1 MNVHINGK
9 QVKIGKSLI
18 FYAENQLV
26 QVSKKYLLRPVTAN
40 ITFTKEK
47 YEYKCEAFLHL
58 PSGLTAYCTGSANQI
73 YKCYHQTI
81 TRLEKILRRHKRKI
95 RNRSTNK

>member
-1 MNVHINGK
+1 MNIHINGK

-18 FYAENQLV
+18 SYAESQLI
-26 QVSKKYLLRPVTAN
+26 QVSNKYLLRPVTAN

-73 YKCYHQTI
+73 YQCYHQTI
-81 TRLEKILRRHKRKI
+81 VRLEKILRRHKRKLKNHTI
-95 RNRSTNK
+95 N

>member
-81 TRLEKILRRHKRKI
+81 IRLEKILRRHKRKI
-95 RNRSTNK
+95 RNRSANK